1 MFTIVK
7 NKLFTFVKNN
17 FVPMK
22 QLATQ
27 FLVDELKGRYITNE
41 SIKPLFE
48 KFQNECLIH
57 EEGTSVLG
65 KSIYSITIGRGKTKV
80 LMWSQMHGNEATTT
94 KGFFDFLNFL
104 VSKEPLAETILS
116 KYTIKCIPILNPDGA
131 AAYTRVNAN
140 EIDLNRDAFAITQPE
155 SKLLRSLLLEFQPDL
170 AYNLHDQ
177 RTIFGTEGFQL
188 PATMSFLAPAYN
200 ESRDFNETRLKA
212 VKIINSMN
220 LELQKHIPNQVG
232 RFDDSFNINCIGD
245 YATSIGVPTILFEAG
260 HYPNDY
266 QREEVRKMV
275 FIALLSSFSEKNNNE
290 VSNEL
295 EVYLN
300 IPQNSKC
307 FFDFIY
313 RNVKI
318 IDNDEEKIITFAA
331 QFDEKLENNQIKF
344 EAKIVQVEDLDA
356 VKGHLE
362 YDAQQ
367 MVFSSESGNF
377 PKINHKAEF
386 YLNKLLKFDNGLQ
399 FL

>member
-1 MFTIVK
+1 
-7 NKLFTFVKNN
+7 
-17 FVPMK
+17 MK

-27 FLVDELKGRYITNE
+27 YLVNEIKGRYITNE
-41 SIKPLFE
+41 TIKPLFE
-48 KFQNECLIH
+48 RFKNECILF

-65 KSIYSITIGRGKTKV
+65 NSIYSITIGSGKTKV

-104 VSKEPLAETILS
+104 VSKEPLAKAILC
-116 KYTIKCIPILNPDGA
+116 KYTIKCIPIVNPDGA
-131 AAYTRVNAN
+131 AVYTRVNAN
-140 EIDLNRDAFAITQPE
+140 AVDLNRDAFETSQPE
-155 SKLLRSLLLEFQPDL
+155 SKLLRKLLLEFQPDL

-177 RTIFGTEGFQL
+177 RTIFGTEGFEL

-212 VKIINSMN
+212 VKIINAMN

-245 YATSIGVPTILFEAG
+245 YTTSLGIPTILFEAG
-260 HYPNDY
+260 HYPMDY

-275 FIALLSSFSEKNNNE
+275 FIALLSSFLEINNSE
-290 VSNEL
+290 VTNEL
-295 EVYLN
+295 ELYLN
-300 IPQNSKC
+300 IPQNTKC

-318 IDNDEEKIITFAA
+318 ISNTEEKIITFAA
-331 QFDEKLENNQIKF
+331 QFDEKLENNQIRF
-344 EAKIVQVEDLDA
+344 QAKIVQVENLDSI
-356 VKGHLE
+356 KGHLE
-362 YDAQQ
+362 FDAEQ

-377 PKINHKAEF
+377 PKINHEANF
-386 YLNKLLKFDNGLQ
+386 YLNKLLKFNNGLQ

>member
-1 MFTIVK
+1 
-7 NKLFTFVKNN
+7 
-17 FVPMK
+17 MK

-27 FLVDELKGRYITNE
+27 YLVNEIKGRYITNE
-41 SIKPLFE
+41 TIKPLFE
-48 KFQNECLIH
+48 RFKNESILL

-65 KSIYSITIGRGKTKV
+65 NSIYSITIGSGKTKV

-104 VSKEPLAETILS
+104 ISKEPLAKAILC
-116 KYTIKCIPILNPDGA
+116 KYTIKCIPIVNPDGA
-131 AAYTRVNAN
+131 AIYTRVNAN
-140 EIDLNRDAFAITQPE
+140 AVDLNRDAFETSQPE
-155 SKLLRSLLLEFQPDL
+155 SKLLRKLLLEFQPDL

-177 RTIFGTEGFQL
+177 RTIFGTEGFKL
-188 PATMSFLAPAYN
+188 PATISFLAPAYN

-212 VKIINSMN
+212 VKIINAMN

-245 YATSIGVPTILFEAG
+245 YTTSIGIPTILFEAG
-260 HYPNDY
+260 HYPMDY

-275 FIALLSSFSEKNNNE
+275 FIALLSSFLERNNSE
-290 VSNEL
+290 VTNEL
-295 EVYLN
+295 ELYMN

-318 IDNDEEKIITFAA
+318 ISNNEEKIITFAA
-331 QFDEKLENNQIKF
+331 QFDEKLENNQIVF
-344 EAKIVQVEDLDA
+344 DAKIVQVEDLDT
-356 VKGHLE
+356 VKGHFE
-362 YDAQQ
+362 FDAQQ
-367 MVFSSESGNF
+367 MVFSSESGSF
-377 PKINHKAEF
+377 PKINHKANF
-386 YLNKLLKFDNGLQ
+386 YLNKLLKFNNGLQ

>member
-1 MFTIVK
+1 
-7 NKLFTFVKNN
+7 
-17 FVPMK
+17 MK

-27 FLVDELKGRYITNE
+27 YLVNEIKGRYITNE
-41 SIKPLFE
+41 TIKPLFE
-48 KFQNECLIH
+48 RFKNESILL

-65 KSIYSITIGRGKTKV
+65 NSIYSITIGSGKTKV

-104 VSKEPLAETILS
+104 VSKEPLAKAILC
-116 KYTIKCIPILNPDGA
+116 KYTIKCIPIVNPDGA
-131 AAYTRVNAN
+131 AIYTRVNAN
-140 EIDLNRDAFAITQPE
+140 AVDLNRDAFETSQPE
-155 SKLLRSLLLEFQPDL
+155 SKLLRKLLLEFQPDL

-177 RTIFGTEGFQL
+177 RTIFGTEGFKL
-188 PATMSFLAPAYN
+188 PATISFLAPAYN

-212 VKIINSMN
+212 VKIINAMN

-245 YATSIGVPTILFEAG
+245 YTTSIGIPTILFEAG
-260 HYPNDY
+260 HYPMDY

-275 FIALLSSFSEKNNNE
+275 FIALLSSFLERNNSE
-290 VSNEL
+290 VTNEL
-295 EVYLN
+295 ELYMN

-318 IDNDEEKIITFAA
+318 MSNNEEKIITFAA
-331 QFDEKLENNQIKF
+331 QFDEKLENNQIVF
-344 EAKIVQVEDLDA
+344 DAKIVQVEDLDT
-356 VKGHLE
+356 VKGHFE
-362 YDAQQ
+362 FDAQQ
-367 MVFSSESGNF
+367 MVFSSESGSF
-377 PKINHKAEF
+377 PKINHKANF
-386 YLNKLLKFDNGLQ
+386 YLNKLLKFNNGLQ

>member
-1 MFTIVK
+1 
-7 NKLFTFVKNN
+7 
-17 FVPMK
+17 MK

-27 FLVDELKGRYITNE
+27 YLVNEIKGRYITNE
-41 SIKPLFE
+41 TIKPLFE
-48 KFQNECLIH
+48 RFKNECILL

-65 KSIYSITIGRGKTKV
+65 NSIYSITIGSGKTKV

-104 VSKEPLAETILS
+104 VSKEPLAKAILC
-116 KYTIKCIPILNPDGA
+116 KYTIKCIPIVNPDGA
-131 AAYTRVNAN
+131 AVYTRVNAN
-140 EIDLNRDAFAITQPE
+140 AVDLNRDAFETSQPE
-155 SKLLRSLLLEFQPDL
+155 SKLLRKLLLEFQPDL

-177 RTIFGTEGFQL
+177 RTIFGTEGFKL
-188 PATMSFLAPAYN
+188 PATISFLAPAYN

-212 VKIINSMN
+212 VKIINAMN

-245 YATSIGVPTILFEAG
+245 YTTSIGIPTILFEAG
-260 HYPNDY
+260 HYPMDY

-275 FIALLSSFSEKNNNE
+275 FIALLSSFLERNNSE
-290 VSNEL
+290 VTNEL
-295 EVYLN
+295 ELYMN

-318 IDNDEEKIITFAA
+318 ISNNEEKIITFAA
-331 QFDEKLENNQIKF
+331 QFDEKLENNQIRF
-344 EAKIVQVEDLDA
+344 QAKIVQVENLDSI
-356 VKGHLE
+356 KGHLE
-362 YDAQQ
+362 FDAEQ

-377 PKINHKAEF
+377 PKINHEANF
-386 YLNKLLKFDNGLQ
+386 YLNKLLKFNNGLQ

>member
-1 MFTIVK
+1 
-7 NKLFTFVKNN
+7 
-17 FVPMK
+17 MK

-48 KFQNECLIH
+48 KFQNECLIR

-104 VSKEPLAETILS
+104 VSKESLAETILS

-140 EIDLNRDAFAITQPE
+140 EIDLNRDAFEITQPE
-155 SKLLRSLLLEFQPDL
+155 SKLLRNLLLEFQPDL

-188 PATMSFLAPAYN
+188 PATVSFLAPAYN

-212 VKIINSMN
+212 VKIINAMN

-245 YATSIGVPTILFEAG
+245 YATSIGIPTILFEAG
-260 HYPNDY
+260 HYPNDCN
-266 QREEVRKMV
+266 REEVRKMV
-275 FIALLSSFSEKNNNE
+275 FIALLSSFSESKEFREDVNN
-290 VSNEL
+290 L
-295 EVYLN
+295 GAYLR
-300 IPQNSKC
+300 IPQNVKC
-307 FFDFIY
+307 FFDFVY
-313 RNVKI
+313 RNVKVI
-318 IDNDEEKIITFAA
+318 SESEEKIITFAA
-331 QFDEKLENNQIKF
+331 QFNEKLENNQIIF
-344 EAKIVQVEDLDA
+344 EAKIIQVEDLDFT
-356 VKGHLE
+356 KGHVE

-367 MVFSSESGNF
+367 MVFSSDSVNF
-377 PKINHKAEF
+377 PKINHKADF

>member
-1 MFTIVK
+1 
-7 NKLFTFVKNN
+7 
-17 FVPMK
+17 MK

-48 KFQNECLIH
+48 KFQNECLIR

-104 VSKEPLAETILS
+104 VSKESLAETILS

-140 EIDLNRDAFAITQPE
+140 EIDLNRDAFEITQPE
-155 SKLLRSLLLEFQPDL
+155 SKLLRNLLLEFQPDL

-188 PATMSFLAPAYN
+188 PATVSFLAPAYN

-212 VKIINSMN
+212 VKIINAMN

-245 YATSIGVPTILFEAG
+245 YATSIGIPTILFEAG

-266 QREEVRKMV
+266 NREEVRKMV
-275 FIALLSSFSEKNNNE
+275 FIALLSSFSESKEFREDVNN
-290 VSNEL
+290 L
-295 EVYLN
+295 GAYLR
-300 IPQNSKC
+300 IPQNVKC
-307 FFDFIY
+307 FFDFVY
-313 RNVKI
+313 RNVKVI
-318 IDNDEEKIITFAA
+318 SESEEKIITFAA
-331 QFDEKLENNQIKF
+331 QFNEKLENNQIIF
-344 EAKIVQVEDLDA
+344 EAKIIQVEDLDFT
-356 VKGHLE
+356 KGHVE

-367 MVFSSESGNF
+367 MVFSSDSVNF
-377 PKINHKAEF
+377 PKINHKADF

>member
-1 MFTIVK
+1 
-7 NKLFTFVKNN
+7 
-17 FVPMK
+17 MK

-27 FLVDELKGRYITNE
+27 YLVNEIKGRYITNE
-41 SIKPLFE
+41 TIKPLFE
-48 KFQNECLIH
+48 RFKNECILL

-65 KSIYSITIGRGKTKV
+65 NSIYSITIGSGKTKV

-104 VSKEPLAETILS
+104 VSKEPLAKAILC
-116 KYTIKCIPILNPDGA
+116 KYTIKCIPIVNPDGA
-131 AAYTRVNAN
+131 AVYTRVNAN
-140 EIDLNRDAFAITQPE
+140 AVDLNRDAFETSQPE
-155 SKLLRSLLLEFQPDL
+155 SKLLRKLLLEFQPDL

-177 RTIFGTEGFQL
+177 RTIFGTEGFKL
-188 PATMSFLAPAYN
+188 PATISFLAPAYN

-212 VKIINSMN
+212 VKIINAMN

-245 YATSIGVPTILFEAG
+245 YTTSIGIPTILFEAG
-260 HYPNDY
+260 HYPMDY

-275 FIALLSSFSEKNNNE
+275 FIALLSSFLERNNSE
-290 VSNEL
+290 VTNEL
-295 EVYLN
+295 ELYMN

-318 IDNDEEKIITFAA
+318 MSNNEEKIITFAA
-331 QFDEKLENNQIKF
+331 QFDEKLENNQIVF
-344 EAKIVQVEDLDA
+344 DAKIVQVEDLDT
-356 VKGHLE
+356 VKGHFE
-362 YDAQQ
+362 FDAQQ
-367 MVFSSESGNF
+367 MVFSSESGSF
-377 PKINHKAEF
+377 PKINHKANF
-386 YLNKLLKFDNGLQ
+386 YLNKLLKFNNGLQ

>member
-1 MFTIVK
+1 
-7 NKLFTFVKNN
+7 
-17 FVPMK
+17 MK

-41 SIKPLFE
+41 ATKPLFE
-48 KFQNECLIH
+48 KFKNECQIQ

-65 KSIYSITIGRGKTKV
+65 NTIYSITIGTGKTKV

-104 VSKEPLAETILS
+104 VSKEPLAKEILS
-116 KYTIKCIPILNPDGA
+116 EYTIKCIPILNPDGA

-140 EIDLNRDAFAITQPE
+140 EVDLNRDAFAITQPE
-155 SKLLRSLLLEFQPDL
+155 SKLLRSLLLKFQPDL

-188 PATMSFLAPAYN
+188 PATMSFLAPAYD

-212 VKIINSMN
+212 VKIINRMY
-220 LELQKHIPNQVG
+220 LELQNYIPNQVG

-245 YATSIGVPTILFEAG
+245 YATSIGIPTILFEAG
-260 HYPNDY
+260 HYQNDY

-275 FIALLSSFSEKNNNE
+275 FVSLLSSLSVSKNNE
-290 VSNEL
+290 VGNEMD
-295 EVYLN
+295 VYLK

-318 IDNDEEKIITFAA
+318 IKNNEEKIITFAA

-344 EAKIVQVEDLDA
+344 EAKIVQVEDLDT

-367 MVFSSESGNF
+367 MIFSSESGSF
-377 PKINHKAEF
+377 PKINHKADF
-386 YLNKLLKFDNGLQ
+386 CLNKLLKFENGLQ

>member
-1 MFTIVK
+1 
-7 NKLFTFVKNN
+7 
-17 FVPMK
+17 MK

-27 FLVDELKGRYITNE
+27 YLVNEIKGRYITNE
-41 SIKPLFE
+41 TIKPLFE
-48 KFQNECLIH
+48 RFKNECILL

-65 KSIYSITIGRGKTKV
+65 NSIYSITIGSGKTKV

-104 VSKEPLAETILS
+104 VSKEPLAKAILC
-116 KYTIKCIPILNPDGA
+116 KYTIKCIPIVNPDGA
-131 AAYTRVNAN
+131 AVYTRVNAN
-140 EIDLNRDAFAITQPE
+140 AVDLNRDAFETSQPE
-155 SKLLRSLLLEFQPDL
+155 SKLLRKLLLEFQPDL

-177 RTIFGTEGFQL
+177 RTIFGTEGFKL
-188 PATMSFLAPAYN
+188 PATISFLAPAYN

-212 VKIINSMN
+212 VKIINAMN

-245 YATSIGVPTILFEAG
+245 YTTSIGIPTILFEAG
-260 HYPNDY
+260 HYPMDY

-275 FIALLSSFSEKNNNE
+275 FIALLSSFLERNNSE
-290 VSNEL
+290 VTNEL
-295 EVYLN
+295 ELYMN

-318 IDNDEEKIITFAA
+318 ISNTEEKIITFAA
-331 QFDEKLENNQIKF
+331 QFDEKLENNQIVF
-344 EAKIVQVEDLDA
+344 DAKIVQVEDLDT
-356 VKGHLE
+356 VKGHFE
-362 YDAQQ
+362 FDAQQ
-367 MVFSSESGNF
+367 MVFSSESGSF
-377 PKINHKAEF
+377 PKINHKANF
-386 YLNKLLKFDNGLQ
+386 YLNKLLKFNNGLQ

>member
-1 MFTIVK
+1 
-7 NKLFTFVKNN
+7 
-17 FVPMK
+17 MK

-27 FLVDELKGRYITNE
+27 YLVNEIKGRYITNE
-41 SIKPLFE
+41 TIKPLFE
-48 KFQNECLIH
+48 RFKNECILL

-65 KSIYSITIGRGKTKV
+65 NSIYSITIGSGKTKV

-104 VSKEPLAETILS
+104 VSKEPLAKAILC
-116 KYTIKCIPILNPDGA
+116 KYTIKCIPIVNPDGA
-131 AAYTRVNAN
+131 AVYTRVNAN
-140 EIDLNRDAFAITQPE
+140 AVDLNRDAFETSQPE
-155 SKLLRSLLLEFQPDL
+155 SKLLRKLLLEFQPDL

-177 RTIFGTEGFQL
+177 RTIFGTEGFEL

-212 VKIINSMN
+212 VKIINAMN

-245 YATSIGVPTILFEAG
+245 YTTSLGIPTILFEAG
-260 HYPNDY
+260 HYPMDY

-275 FIALLSSFSEKNNNE
+275 FIALLSSFLEINNSE
-290 VSNEL
+290 VTNEL
-295 EVYLN
+295 ELYLN
-300 IPQNSKC
+300 IPQNTKC

-318 IDNDEEKIITFAA
+318 ISNTEEKIITFAA
-331 QFDEKLENNQIKF
+331 QFDEKLENNQIRF
-344 EAKIVQVEDLDA
+344 QAKIVQVENLDSI
-356 VKGHLE
+356 KGHLE
-362 YDAQQ
+362 FDAEQ

-377 PKINHKAEF
+377 PKINHEANF
-386 YLNKLLKFDNGLQ
+386 YLNKLLKFNNGLQ